1 MNSSCIEYKYCK
13 SCSKNIFTTTIGKVK
28 KQELRNLIHSL
39 SQTHYGNSY
48 QKGYL
53 EPCTYETRETI
64 CQECG
69 IGALQPGCNRCTYS
83 YERKWIPEI
92 KENWTPIPHICFTKN
107 KIVSLTPEQEHKYN
121 QVMQN
126 IGKNFY
132 K

>member
-1 MNSSCIEYKYCK
+1 MNPSCTEYKYCN
-13 SCSKNIFTTTIGKVK
+13 SCSKDIFGKTFGKVK
-28 KQELRNLIHSL
+28 KQELRHLIQIL

-48 QKGYL
+48 QKGYF
-53 EPCTYETRETI
+53 EPCTHEIRETI

-92 KENWTPIPHICFTKN
+92 KEKWTTLPHICFSKYKT
-107 KIVSLTPEQEHKYN
+107 ISLTPEQEHKYN
-121 QVMQN
+121 QVMQS